1 MSKLG
6 IETKQLSLNQN
17 MSMLNSYQYTSFSLS
32 FKNLNKN
39 IFPSGPVPITILA
52 GMDSMA
58 NVTSVNDL
66 SLLTNV
72 VWCDVP
78 IHTFNVL
85 ITYSKANGI
94 FKILY

>member
-39 IFPSGPVPITILA
+39 IFPSGPVPITIT
-52 GMDSMA
+52 
-58 NVTSVNDL
+58 VTTGFRL
-66 SLLTNV
+66 KWT
-72 VWCDVP
+72 
-78 IHTFNVL
+78 L
-85 ITYSKANGI
+85 ID
-94 FKILY
+94 